1 MVSTSFNTRSRAAW
15 TTNLELIFLV
25 GSPRSGTTWLQAMLS
40 CHPAVCTGPET
51 FFFATFSE
59 AEKEFLRPKERRI
72 GLAEYLSQEEFYR
85 VIGELFWLSISAL
98 PEAPA
103 GTKYFLEKTT
113 NHCVYS
119 EFILKTFPR
128 ARFIHIIRDPRAVVA
143 SILRAAKSW
152 GNNWAPTD
160 VREATRIWSTLIQ
173 YGRGIRN
180 LVGNPDQYL
189 EVKYEDLRVD
199 TRKHLSKLLS
209 WLGLDATNDVI
220 AEIIEA
226 NSLQKTR
233 IDTQKFSSIPMTPMS
248 AVSPISDTPYPPGF
262 VGPAPGRAEDV
273 ELSWLECASVETMV
287 SELLTECGYARTKR
301 CRLPG
306 ERFAIVLADVLL
318 RRSSLFAEKI
328 VKIFGK
334 GRSLRF

>member
-1 MVSTSFNTRSRAAW
+1 MTLGSFNTRSKAAW
-15 TTNLELIFLV
+15 TENLDIVFLV
-25 GSPRSGTTWLQAMLS
+25 GAPRSGTTWLQAMLS
-40 CHPAVCTGPET
+40 SHPAIYTGPET
-51 FFFATFSE
+51 FFFATFNE

-72 GLAEYLSQEEFYR
+72 GLAEYLNHAEFYEL
-85 VIGELFWLSISAL
+85 IAELFWLAISAL

-113 NHCVYS
+113 NHCAYS

-128 ARFIHIIRDPRAVVA
+128 ARFIHVIRDPRAVVA
-143 SILRAAKSW
+143 SILRASQGW
-152 GNNWAPTD
+152 GKNWAPTNL
-160 VREATRIWSTLIQ
+160 REATRMWSTLIR
-173 YGRGIRN
+173 YGLRIKT
-180 LVGNPDQYL
+180 LVSNPDQYI
-189 EVKYEDLRVD
+189 EIKYEDLRLNPSQ
-199 TRKHLSKLLS
+199 HLFRLFS
-209 WLGLDATNDVI
+209 WLGLDATDDVI

-233 IDTQKFSSIPMTPMS
+233 IGTQKFSSIPMTSMS

-262 VGPAPGRAEDV
+262 VGPAPARAEDV
-273 ELSWLECASVETMV
+273 ELSWLQCASVETMV
-287 SELLTECGYARTKR
+287 SELLTQCGYARTKR

-318 RRSSLFAEKI
+318 KRSRLFAENI

-334 GRSLRF
+334 GRSFRF